1 MTYSIDII
9 NLCIRHYYNGEKI
22 NNISKIIDVSVTNI
36 YNWIHKYFNNFN
48 NGIYITDSEFK
59 IIKDIKLKQHKSN
72 KTNKYEELICNYVN
86 NNQGCSLNDILS
98 NNPSVKLSKSFICRI
113 LKKNN
118 ISHKRFKTRII
129 PRNITE
135 IENNR
140 RVIANS
146 FTNEEF
152 LNMISI
158 DESSIRIDDL
168 TNYGYSLRGVEI
180 KKTAKHKN
188 NKKRLTL
195 LKAISSN
202 EIIGYKIFEKTV
214 NAQVYLD
221 FLTEIRNSITGKTI
235 LHDNVRF
242 HHSKIVKNYCNENNI
257 GLKYTSA
264 YSPEFNPIE
273 TVFGQIKMNY
283 KKLTHENMIEDIR
296 TSINSLIPENFIN
309 HYNKS
314 LEFISTYRN

>member
-1 MTYSIDII
+1 MCW
-9 NLCIRHYYNGEKI
+9 N
-22 NNISKIIDVSVTNI
+22 
-36 YNWIHKYFNNFN
+36 
-48 NGIYITDSEFK
+48 
-59 IIKDIKLKQHKSN
+59 
-72 KTNKYEELICNYVN
+72 
-86 NNQGCSLNDILS
+86 
-98 NNPSVKLSKSFICRI
+98 
-113 LKKNN
+113 
-118 ISHKRFKTRII
+118 
-129 PRNITE
+129 
-135 IENNR
+135 
-140 RVIANS
+140 
-146 FTNEEF
+146 
-152 LNMISI
+152 
-158 DESSIRIDDL
+158 
-168 TNYGYSLRGVEI
+168 
-180 KKTAKHKN
+180 KKTEKHKN

-242 HHSKIVKNYCNENNI
+242 RHSKIVKNYCNENNI

-264 YSPEFNPIE
+264 YSPDFNPIE